1 MKRFIIEGTW
11 SGYNSG
17 QRRIVHCTVH
27 TASYKKLRA
36 WAEKTSAIYYTDGTS
51 LDIAVMDAK
60 PRERVKEIC
69 GYVELIADCAYY
81 DVNSVAA
88 LQAKQKEEQKKQKI
102 VAKTDIEEM
111 TQEKSA

>member
-17 QRRIVHCTVH
+17 QRHVVHRTVH

-51 LDIAVMDAK
+51 LNIAVRDTK
-60 PRERVKEIC
+60 PRERVKEIR
-69 GYVELIADCAYY
+69 GYVALIADCAYY

-88 LQAKQKEEQKKQKI
+88 LQAKQKEKQKI

-111 TQEKSA
+111 NRSETT

>member
-51 LDIAVMDAK
+51 LNITVRNTK
-60 PRERVKEIC
+60 PRERVKEIR
-69 GYVELIADCAYY
+69 GYVSLISDCAHY
-81 DVNSVAA
+81 DVNSVAH
-88 LQAKQKEEQKKQKI
+88 LQKKKS